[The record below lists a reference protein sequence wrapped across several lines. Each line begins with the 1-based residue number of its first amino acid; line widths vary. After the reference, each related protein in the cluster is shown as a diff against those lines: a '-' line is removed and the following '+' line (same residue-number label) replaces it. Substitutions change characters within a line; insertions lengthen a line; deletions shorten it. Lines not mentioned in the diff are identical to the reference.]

1 MDKKIKIEFDFK
13 NNMAIL
19 DGRQVTIDYLYKQL
33 LNELNM
39 PECIGFSYDEKEIIF
54 NKANC
59 SRNIFSYKFKNE
71 DRVKVNNLLQK
82 LDEVN
87 TQKIINKLK
96 KLKEDLLKK
105 KYMDGSLYLSER
117 YSHEYCLIYS
127 RYYSRDSEDFVNLYD
142 KDLAKPEIK
151 ELVDEVINLHD
162 NNEEW
167 VFEYNFKMRSSAED
181 SLHNFIVGTKDD
193 KKIEKRIF
201 DNNFEKPDILKKFLN
216 KHRFK
221 VLGRLFTHSF
231 INDIWNL
238 LDNDV
243 VKAKLVLLVT
253 GLILGCI
260 VELDFLGTTSI
271 TFDIF
276 LGMLAYYGLEKVWS
290 VIRSNKN
297 INKMIKCLDEKYNLV
312 DNESKEPAKE
322 IEKQT
327 KLAKL
332 PRKTQK
338 LDDPFLRSLYL
349 NIVTMKNYPEID
361 WSYEAEAIEDLAKR
375 YVEAKKSNDSS
386 SYELLIKYPNF
397 LEIANGLD
405 SLIEEKTKGQ
415 SNDIEDLDI
424 ISTELDGLKSV
435 TLDTDNHQKLS
446 LKH

>member
-1 MDKKIKIEFDFK
+1 MAKNIEFDFK
-13 NNMAIL
+13 NNTAIL

-39 PECIGFSYDEKEIIF
+39 PECDGFYYDEKEIVF
-54 NKANC
+54 TKTKYGKNT
-59 SRNIFSYKFKNE
+59 FSYKFRSE
-71 DRVKVNNLLQK
+71 DKVKVNNLLQK
-82 LDEVN
+82 LDGVN
-87 TQKIINKLK
+87 TKNIINRLK
-96 KLKEDLLKK
+96 KLEEDLLKK
-105 KYMDGSLYLSER
+105 KYMDGSLYLLEHSQDK
-117 YSHEYCLIYS
+117 CLIYS
-127 RYYSRDSEDFVNLYD
+127 RYYSLDSERFVEVFD

-151 ELVDEVINLHD
+151 ELIDEVISLHD

-167 VFEYNFKMRSSAED
+167 IFEYSFKMGSGAED
-181 SLHNFIVGTKDD
+181 SLHNFIVATKDD
-193 KKIEKRIF
+193 KQIEKKIF
-201 DNNFEKPDILKKFLN
+201 DNNFKKPDILKRYLN

-221 VLGRLFTHSF
+221 VLGRLLTHSF

-238 LDNDV
+238 LNNDV
-243 VKAKLVLLVT
+243 ARAKIVLLVT

-260 VELDFLGTTSI
+260 VEFDFLGTISI
-271 TFDIF
+271 TSNIF
-276 LGMLAYYGLEKVWS
+276 LGTWIYYGFKKVWS

-312 DNESKEPAKE
+312 DSKSKEPVKE
-322 IEKQT
+322 IGNQPEFAQV
-327 KLAKL
+327 

-361 WSYEAEAIEDLAKR
+361 WSYEAGTIEDLAKK
-375 YVEAKKSNDSS
+375 YVETKKSNDSS

-424 ISTELDGLKSV
+424 ISTELDGLKNV
-435 TLDTDNHQKLS
+435 TLDTDNSQKLS

>member
-1 MDKKIKIEFDFK
+1 MAKNIEFDFK
-13 NNMAIL
+13 NNTAIL
-19 DGRQVTIDYLYKQL
+19 DERQVTIDYLYKQL

-54 NKANC
+54 NKTNC

-105 KYMDGSLYLSER
+105 KYMDGSLYLLEHSQDKW
-117 YSHEYCLIYS
+117 LIYS

-142 KDLAKPEIK
+142 KDLTKPEIK

-167 VFEYNFKMRSSAED
+167 VFEYNFEMRSSAED

-201 DNNFEKPDILKKFLN
+201 DNNFEKPDILKKYLN

-243 VKAKLVLLVT
+243 VKAKIALLVT

-260 VELDFLGTTSI
+260 VELDFLGTISI
-271 TFDIF
+271 TSNIF
-276 LGMLAYYGLEKVWS
+276 LGMWAYYGLKNVGAL
-290 VIRSNKN
+290 IRSNKN
-297 INKMIKCLDEKYNLV
+297 INKMVECLDEKYNLV
-312 DNESKEPAKE
+312 DNESKEPVKE
-322 IEKQT
+322 IEKQS
-327 KLAKL
+327 KLAQL

-361 WSYEAEAIEDLAKR
+361 WSYEAGTIEDLAKK
-375 YVEAKKSNDSS
+375 YVDVKKSKDLS
-386 SYELLIKYPNF
+386 SYELLNKYPNF
-397 LEIANGLD
+397 LEIANSLD
-405 SLIEEKTKGQ
+405 SLIEEKTKEQ
-415 SNDIEDLDI
+415 FNVRDDLDI

-435 TLDTDNHQKLS
+435 TLDTYNHQKLS

>member
-1 MDKKIKIEFDFK
+1 MDKKIEFDFK
-13 NNMAIL
+13 NNTAIL

-96 KLKEDLLKK
+96 KLKEGLLKK

-201 DNNFEKPDILKKFLN
+201 DNNFEKPDILKKYLN

-221 VLGRLFTHSF
+221 VLGRLLTHSF

-243 VKAKLVLLVT
+243 VKAKIVLLVT
-253 GLILGCI
+253 GLILGYI
-260 VELDFLGTTSI
+260 VELDFLGTISI
-271 TFDIF
+271 TSNIF
-276 LGMLAYYGLEKVWS
+276 LGTWVYYGFKKVWS

-312 DNESKEPAKE
+312 DVEVKEPAKE
-322 IEKQT
+322 IEKQPE
-327 KLAKL
+327 LAQL
-332 PRKTQK
+332 SRKTQK

-349 NIVTMKNYPEID
+349 NIITMKNYPEID
-361 WSYEAEAIEDLAKR
+361 WSYEAETIEDLSKK
-375 YVEAKKSNDSS
+375 YVEAKKSSDSS

-397 LEIANGLD
+397 LEIANTLD
-405 SLIEEKTKGQ
+405 SLIDEKTKEQ
-415 SNDIEDLDI
+415 SNDIGDLDI
-424 ISTELDGLKSV
+424 INTELDGLKSV
-435 TLDTDNHQKLS
+435 TLDTNNIRKLN
-446 LKH
+446 LK

>member
-201 DNNFEKPDILKKFLN
+201 DNNFEKPDILKKYLN

-221 VLGRLFTHSF
+221 VLGRLLTHSF

-260 VELDFLGTTSI
+260 VELDFLGTISI
-271 TFDIF
+271 TSNIF
-276 LGMLAYYGLEKVWS
+276 LGTWVYYGFKKVWL

-312 DNESKEPAKE
+312 DVEVKEPAKE
-322 IEKQT
+322 IEKQPE
-327 KLAKL
+327 LAQL
-332 PRKTQK
+332 SRKTQK

-361 WSYEAEAIEDLAKR
+361 WGYEAGTIEDLAKK
-375 YVEAKKSNDSS
+375 YVEAKNSNDSS

-424 ISTELDGLKSV
+424 ISTELDGLKNV
-435 TLDTDNHQKLS
+435 TLDTDNSQKLS

>member
-1 MDKKIKIEFDFK
+1 MDKKIEFDFK
-13 NNMAIL
+13 NNTAIL

-96 KLKEDLLKK
+96 KLKEGLLKK

-201 DNNFEKPDILKKFLN
+201 DNNFEKPDILKKYLN

-221 VLGRLFTHSF
+221 VLGRLLTHSF

-243 VKAKLVLLVT
+243 VKAKIVLLVT
-253 GLILGCI
+253 GLILGYI
-260 VELDFLGTTSI
+260 VELDFLGTISI
-271 TFDIF
+271 TSNIF
-276 LGMLAYYGLEKVWS
+276 LGTWVYYGFKKVWS

-312 DNESKEPAKE
+312 DVEVKEPAKE
-322 IEKQT
+322 IEKQPE
-327 KLAKL
+327 LAQL
-332 PRKTQK
+332 SRKTQK

-349 NIVTMKNYPEID
+349 NIITMKNYPEID
-361 WSYEAEAIEDLAKR
+361 WSYEAETIEDLSKK
-375 YVEAKKSNDSS
+375 YVEAKKSSDSS

-397 LEIANGLD
+397 LEIANTLD
-405 SLIEEKTKGQ
+405 SLIEEKTKEQ
-415 SNDIEDLDI
+415 SNDIGDLDI
-424 ISTELDGLKSV
+424 INTELDGLKSV
-435 TLDTDNHQKLS
+435 TLDTNNIRKLN
-446 LKH
+446 LK

>member
-127 RYYSRDSEDFVNLYD
+127 RYYSRDSEDFVDLYD

-167 VFEYNFKMRSSAED
+167 VFEYNFKMKSSAED

-201 DNNFEKPDILKKFLN
+201 DNNFEKPDILKKYLN

-221 VLGRLFTHSF
+221 VLGRLLTHSF

-243 VKAKLVLLVT
+243 VKAKIVLLVT

-260 VELDFLGTTSI
+260 VELDFLGTISI
-271 TFDIF
+271 TSNIF
-276 LGMLAYYGLEKVWS
+276 LGTWVYYGFKKVWS

-312 DNESKEPAKE
+312 DVEVKEPAKE
-322 IEKQT
+322 IDKQT

-349 NIVTMKNYPEID
+349 NIITMKNYPEID
-361 WSYEAEAIEDLAKR
+361 WSYEAETIEDLAKK
-375 YVEAKKSNDSS
+375 YVEAKNSNDSS

-397 LEIANGLD
+397 LEIANTLD
-405 SLIEEKTKGQ
+405 SLIEEKTKEQ
-415 SNDIEDLDI
+415 SNDIGDLDI
-424 ISTELDGLKSV
+424 INTELDGLKSV
-435 TLDTDNHQKLS
+435 TLDTNNIRKLN
-446 LKH
+446 LK

>member
-1 MDKKIKIEFDFK
+1 MAKKIEFDFN

-54 NKANC
+54 NKTNC

-105 KYMDGSLYLSER
+105 KYMDGRLYLLER
-117 YSHEYCLIYS
+117 YNHEYCLIYS
-127 RYYSRDSEDFVNLYD
+127 RYYSRDSEDFVNVFD

-151 ELVDEVINLHD
+151 ELIDEVISLHD
-162 NNEEW
+162 NNEKW
-167 VFEYNFKMRSSAED
+167 VFEYNFEMRSSAED

-201 DNNFEKPDILKKFLN
+201 DNNFEKPDILKKYLN

-221 VLGRLFTHSF
+221 VLGRLLTHSF

-243 VKAKLVLLVT
+243 VKAKIVLLGV
-253 GLILGCI
+253 GLILGGSI
-260 VELDFLGTTSI
+260 ESSYLGTTSI
-271 TFDIF
+271 TSNIF
-276 LGMLAYYGLEKVWS
+276 LGTWVYYGFKKVLS

-297 INKMIKCLDEKYNLV
+297 INKMIRCLDEKYNLV
-312 DNESKEPAKE
+312 DVEVKEPAKE
-322 IEKQT
+322 IEKQPEF
-327 KLAKL
+327 AKV

-349 NIVTMKNYPEID
+349 NIVTMKNYSEID
-361 WSYEAEAIEDLAKR
+361 WGYEAGTIEDLAKK
-375 YVEAKKSNDSS
+375 YVEAKKSSDSS
-386 SYELLIKYPNF
+386 SYELLIKYPRF
-397 LEIANGLD
+397 LEIANKLD
-405 SLIEEKTKGQ
+405 SLIEEKTKEQ
-415 SNDIEDLDI
+415 SNDIGDLDI
-424 ISTELDGLKSV
+424 INTELDGLKSV
-435 TLDTDNHQKLS
+435 TLDTNNIRKLN
-446 LKH
+446 LK

>member
-1 MDKKIKIEFDFK
+1 MAKKIEFDFN

-54 NKANC
+54 NKTNC

-105 KYMDGSLYLSER
+105 KYMDGRLYLLER
-117 YSHEYCLIYS
+117 YNHEYCLIYS
-127 RYYSRDSEDFVNLYD
+127 RYYSLNSEHFVEVFD

-151 ELVDEVINLHD
+151 ELIDEVINLHD

-167 VFEYNFKMRSSAED
+167 VFEYNFEMRSSAED
-181 SLHNFIVGTKDD
+181 SLHNFIVATKDD

-201 DNNFEKPDILKKFLN
+201 DNNFEKPDILKKYLN

-243 VKAKLVLLVT
+243 VKAKIVLLGV
-253 GLILGCI
+253 GLILGGSI
-260 VELDFLGTTSI
+260 ESSYLGTTSI
-271 TFDIF
+271 TSNIF
-276 LGMLAYYGLEKVWS
+276 LGTWVYYGFKKVLS

-297 INKMIKCLDEKYNLV
+297 INKMIRCLDEKYNLV

>member
-87 TQKIINKLK
+87 TQKIINKFK
-96 KLKEDLLKK
+96 KLKEALLKK
-105 KYMDGSLYLSER
+105 KYMDGSLYLLEHSQDKW
-117 YSHEYCLIYS
+117 LIYS

-151 ELVDEVINLHD
+151 ELIDEVINLHD

-167 VFEYNFKMRSSAED
+167 VFEYNFKMKSSAED

-201 DNNFEKPDILKKFLN
+201 DNNFEKPDILKKYLN

-221 VLGRLFTHSF
+221 VLGRLLTHSF

-260 VELDFLGTTSI
+260 VELDFLGTISI
-271 TFDIF
+271 TSNIF
-276 LGMLAYYGLEKVWS
+276 LGTWVYYGFKKVWS

-312 DNESKEPAKE
+312 DVEVKEPAKE
-322 IEKQT
+322 IDKQT

-361 WSYEAEAIEDLAKR
+361 WGYEAGTIEDLAKK

-397 LEIANGLD
+397 LEIANTLD
-405 SLIEEKTKGQ
+405 SLIEEKTKEQ
-415 SNDIEDLDI
+415 FNVRDDLDI
-424 ISTELDGLKSV
+424 ISTELDGLKNV
-435 TLDTDNHQKLS
+435 TLDTKMRKLI
-446 LKH
+446 K

>member
-1 MDKKIKIEFDFK
+1 MDKKIEFDFK

-54 NKANC
+54 NKTNC

-82 LDEVN
+82 LNEVN

-105 KYMDGSLYLSER
+105 KYMDGSLYLLEHSQDKW
-117 YSHEYCLIYS
+117 LIYS

-142 KDLAKPEIK
+142 KDLTKPEIK
-151 ELVDEVINLHD
+151 ELVDEAINLHD

-167 VFEYNFKMRSSAED
+167 VFEYNFEMRSSAED

-201 DNNFEKPDILKKFLN
+201 DNNFEKPDILKKYLN

-243 VKAKLVLLVT
+243 VKAKIVLLVV
-253 GLILGCI
+253 GLILGGS
-260 VELDFLGTTSI
+260 VESSYLGTTSI
-271 TFDIF
+271 TSNIF
-276 LGMLAYYGLEKVWS
+276 LGTWVYYGFKKVRS

-297 INKMIKCLDEKYNLV
+297 INKMIECLDEKYNLA
-312 DNESKEPAKE
+312 DNESKEPVKE
-322 IEKQT
+322 LENQP
-327 KLAKL
+327 KLAQL

-361 WSYEAEAIEDLAKR
+361 WSYEAGTIEDLAKK
-375 YVEAKKSNDSS
+375 YVETKQSNVSS

-424 ISTELDGLKSV
+424 ISTELDGLKNV
-435 TLDTDNHQKLS
+435 TLDTDNYQKLS

>member
-1 MDKKIKIEFDFK
+1 MAKNIEFDFK
-13 NNMAIL
+13 NNTAIL

-39 PECIGFSYDEKEIIF
+39 PECIGFYYDEKEIIF
-54 NKANC
+54 NKTHC

-105 KYMDGSLYLSER
+105 KYMDGSLYLLEHSQDK
-117 YSHEYCLIYS
+117 CLIYS
-127 RYYSRDSEDFVNLYD
+127 RYYSLNSERFVEVFD

-151 ELVDEVINLHD
+151 ELIDEVISIHD

-167 VFEYNFKMRSSAED
+167 IFEYNFEMGSDAES
-181 SLHNFIVGTKDD
+181 SLHNFIVGIKDD
-193 KKIEKRIF
+193 KRIEKRIF
-201 DNNFEKPDILKKFLN
+201 DNNFKKPDILKKYLN

-221 VLGRLFTHSF
+221 VLGRLFTNSF

-238 LDNDV
+238 LGNDV
-243 VKAKLVLLVT
+243 VRAKIVLLGV
-253 GLILGCI
+253 GLILGGAI
-260 VELDFLGTTSI
+260 ESGFLGTTSI

-312 DNESKEPAKE
+312 DNESKEPVKE
-322 IEKQT
+322 LENQP
-327 KLAKL
+327 KLNQL

-361 WSYEAEAIEDLAKR
+361 WSYEAETIEDLAKK
-375 YVEAKKSNDSS
+375 YVEAKKSNVSS

-397 LEIANGLD
+397 LEIANSLD
-405 SLIEEKTKGQ
+405 SLIEEKTKEQ
-415 SNDIEDLDI
+415 FNVRDDLDI
-424 ISTELDGLKSV
+424 ISTELDGLKNV
-435 TLDTDNHQKLS
+435 TLDTYNHQKRS

>member
-1 MDKKIKIEFDFK
+1 MAKKIEFDFN

-54 NKANC
+54 NKTNC

-82 LDEVN
+82 LDAVN

-105 KYMDGSLYLSER
+105 KYMDGRLYLSER
-117 YSHEYCLIYS
+117 YNHEYCLIYS
-127 RYYSRDSEDFVNLYD
+127 RYYSLNSEHFVEVFD

-151 ELVDEVINLHD
+151 ELIDEVINLHD

-167 VFEYNFKMRSSAED
+167 VFEYNFEMRSSAED
-181 SLHNFIVGTKDD
+181 SLHNFIVATKDD

-201 DNNFEKPDILKKFLN
+201 DNNFEKPDILKKYLN

-243 VKAKLVLLVT
+243 VKAKIVLLGV
-253 GLILGCI
+253 GLILGGLI
-260 VELDFLGTTSI
+260 ESSYLGTTSI
-271 TFDIF
+271 TSNIF
-276 LGMLAYYGLEKVWS
+276 LGTLVYYGFKKVLS

-297 INKMIKCLDEKYNLV
+297 INKMIRCLDEKYNLV
-312 DNESKEPAKE
+312 DVEVKEPAKE
-322 IEKQT
+322 IEKQPEF
-327 KLAKL
+327 AKV

-361 WSYEAEAIEDLAKR
+361 WSYEAGTIEDLAKK
-375 YVEAKKSNDSS
+375 YVEAKNSNDSS

-424 ISTELDGLKSV
+424 ISTELDGLKNV
-435 TLDTDNHQKLS
+435 TLDTDNSQKLS

>member
-201 DNNFEKPDILKKFLN
+201 DNNFEKPDILKKYLN

-221 VLGRLFTHSF
+221 VLGRLLTHSF

-243 VKAKLVLLVT
+243 VKAKIVLLVT

-260 VELDFLGTTSI
+260 VELDFLGTISI
-271 TFDIF
+271 TSNIF

-297 INKMIKCLDEKYNLV
+297 INKMIRCLDEKYNLV
-312 DNESKEPAKE
+312 DVEVKEPAKE
-322 IEKQT
+322 IEKQPE
-327 KLAKL
+327 LAQL
-332 PRKTQK
+332 SRKTQK

-361 WSYEAEAIEDLAKR
+361 WGYEAGTIEDLAKK

-397 LEIANGLD
+397 LEIANTLD
-405 SLIEEKTKGQ
+405 SLIEEKTKEQ
-415 SNDIEDLDI
+415 FNVRDDLDI
-424 ISTELDGLKSV
+424 ISTELDGLKNV
-435 TLDTDNHQKLS
+435 TLDTKMRKLI
-446 LKH
+446 K

>member
-1 MDKKIKIEFDFK
+1 MAKIIEFDFK
-13 NNMAIL
+13 NNTAIL

-39 PECIGFSYDEKEIIF
+39 PECDGFYYDEKEIIF
-54 NKANC
+54 NKTHC

-127 RYYSRDSEDFVNLYD
+127 RYYSRDSEDFVNVFD
-142 KDLAKPEIK
+142 KDLTKPEIK
-151 ELVDEVINLHD
+151 ELIDEVISLHD
-162 NNEEW
+162 NNEKW
-167 VFEYNFKMRSSAED
+167 VFEYNFKMRSSAGD

-201 DNNFEKPDILKKFLN
+201 DNNFEKPDILKKYLN

-221 VLGRLFTHSF
+221 VLGRLLTHSF

-243 VKAKLVLLVT
+243 VEAKIGLYAF

-260 VELDFLGTTSI
+260 VELDFLGTISI
-271 TFDIF
+271 TSNIF
-276 LGMLAYYGLEKVWS
+276 LGMLAYYGLEKV
-290 VIRSNKN
+290 VAIIRSNKN

-312 DNESKEPAKE
+312 DKESKEPVKE
-322 IEKQT
+322 IDKQT

-361 WSYEAEAIEDLAKR
+361 WSYEAGTIEDLAKK
-375 YVEAKKSNDSS
+375 YVETKKSNVSS

-424 ISTELDGLKSV
+424 ISTELDGLK
-435 TLDTDNHQKLS
+435 KYR
-446 LKH
+446 

>member
-1 MDKKIKIEFDFK
+1 MAKKIEFDFN

-54 NKANC
+54 NKTNC

-105 KYMDGSLYLSER
+105 KYMDGRLYLLER
-117 YSHEYCLIYS
+117 YNHEYCLIYS
-127 RYYSRDSEDFVNLYD
+127 RYYSRDSEDFVNVFD

-151 ELVDEVINLHD
+151 ELIDEVISLHD
-162 NNEEW
+162 NNEKW
-167 VFEYNFKMRSSAED
+167 VFEYNFEMRSSAED

-201 DNNFEKPDILKKFLN
+201 DNNFEKPDILKKYLN

-221 VLGRLFTHSF
+221 VLGRLLTHSF

-243 VKAKLVLLVT
+243 VKAKIVLLGV
-253 GLILGCI
+253 GLILGGSI
-260 VELDFLGTTSI
+260 ESSYLGTTSI
-271 TFDIF
+271 TSNIF
-276 LGMLAYYGLEKVWS
+276 LGTWVYYGFKKVWS

-297 INKMIKCLDEKYNLV
+297 INKMIRCLDEKYNLV
-312 DNESKEPAKE
+312 DVEVKEPAKE
-322 IEKQT
+322 IEKQPEF
-327 KLAKL
+327 AKV

-349 NIVTMKNYPEID
+349 NIVTMKNYSEID
-361 WSYEAEAIEDLAKR
+361 WGYEAGTIEDLAKK

-397 LEIANGLD
+397 LEIANTLD
-405 SLIEEKTKGQ
+405 SLIEEKTKEQ
-415 SNDIEDLDI
+415 FNVRDDLDI
-424 ISTELDGLKSV
+424 ISTELDGLKNV
-435 TLDTDNHQKLS
+435 TLDTKMRRLT
-446 LKH
+446 K